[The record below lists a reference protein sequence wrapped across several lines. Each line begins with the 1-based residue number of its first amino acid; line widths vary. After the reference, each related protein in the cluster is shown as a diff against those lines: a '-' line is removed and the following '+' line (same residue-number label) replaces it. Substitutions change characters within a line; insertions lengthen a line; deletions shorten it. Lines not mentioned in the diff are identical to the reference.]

1 MTNCLVD
8 EVVGGFGVS
17 LSTRLKSMKP
27 KESGL
32 PCGVA
37 TAIEKMDK
45 EDAKTLEEV
54 MFAVPRVLS
63 NSQVQEALVAEG
75 YDVSRTSVSLH
86 RRKQCRCFVGRATRI
101 SETK

>member
-1 MTNCLVD
+1 MTNHLLI
-8 EVVGGFGVS
+8 EVVEGFDVS
-17 LSTRLKSMKP
+17 LATRLKSMKP

-32 PCGVA
+32 PCGVSI
-37 TAIEKMDK
+37 AIQKMDK
-45 EDAKTLEEV
+45 EDVKTLEEV
-54 MFAVPRVLS
+54 MFAVPRILS

-101 SETK
+101 SESK